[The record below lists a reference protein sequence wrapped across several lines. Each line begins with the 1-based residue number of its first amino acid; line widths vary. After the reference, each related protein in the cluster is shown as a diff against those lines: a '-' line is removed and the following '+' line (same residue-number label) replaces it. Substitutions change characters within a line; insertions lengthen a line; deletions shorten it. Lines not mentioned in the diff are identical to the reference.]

1 MHFIKLPWLGIENMT
16 RFKRKL
22 GKTVE
27 VYLPTINIKITQFQ
41 TIKISL
47 SRYFIIEFS

>member
-1 MHFIKLPWLGIENMT
+1 MT
-16 RFKRKL
+16 RFKKKL

-27 VYLPTINIKITQFQ
+27 VYSPINIKITQFQ